1 MGLYD
6 RHIVKSLLLS
16 CLLLALILVGVVMLA
31 QSIRF
36 LEVVLQSGAPIGSFF
51 TLMALA
57 MPRFLEIVLPI
68 GLFGGTL
75 FFYQKILSDSELV
88 ILRSAGRSSLSLASP
103 ALLLSTFMGLVI
115 FLITAWLAPVS
126 LAKLQAL
133 QHQIRAKYS
142 ALILQ
147 EGVFTALD
155 NGLTFYVEKK
165 SSEGALS
172 GIMVYDDRP
181 ENTDGPSLITAQ
193 SGVGYSAEDAQK
205 IVVYN
210 GTRQNFNPKS
220 GVVSRLDFDQYAI
233 TLPSNDAPL
242 DSRWQEPNERTLWA
256 LFNPDMDSSAD
267 RRHAAEMI
275 AEAHRRIGLP
285 FLGVS
290 YTMIA
295 LITLLLGPIS
305 RRGYSR
311 RIGWSIAIV
320 IFVQGLYLTGYNISK
335 SNIYGLAILYG
346 AATGPIIT
354 GLFLMSPWAETL
366 RRSLFFRPQTSAQTS
381 GGQS

>member
-6 RHIVKSLLLS
+6 RHIVKSLFLS
-16 CLLLALILVGVVMLA
+16 CLLLTFILVGVVMLA

-57 MPRFLEIVLPI
+57 IPRFLEIVLPI
-68 GLFGGTL
+68 ALFGGTL
-75 FFYQKILSDSELV
+75 FFYQKILTDSELV
-88 ILRSAGRSSLSLASP
+88 ILRSAGRSSLSLAGP
-103 ALLLSTFMGLVI
+103 ALALAGFMALVI
-115 FLITAWLAPVS
+115 FLIAAWLAPVA

-142 ALILQ
+142 ALVLQ

-155 NGLTFYVEKK
+155 NGLTFYIENKAAD
-165 SSEGALS
+165 GTLR

-181 ENTDGPSLITAQ
+181 ANTDGPSLITAQ
-193 SGVGYSAEDAQK
+193 SGVGYSAEDGQK

-210 GTRQNFNPKS
+210 GTRQNFNPQS
-220 GVVSRLDFDQYAI
+220 GVVSRLDFEQYAI
-233 TLPSNDAPL
+233 TLPSNDGPIAE
-242 DSRWQEPNERTLWA
+242 RWQEPNERTLWA
-256 LFNPDMDSSAD
+256 LFNPDMNSSAD
-267 RRHAAEMI
+267 RHNISEMI

-285 FLGVS
+285 FLGIS
-290 YTMIA
+290 FAMIA

-311 RIGWSIAIV
+311 RIAWSIAFM

-335 SNIYGLAILYG
+335 NSLYGLFILYG
-346 AATGPIIT
+346 AALGPFLT
-354 GLFLMSPWAETL
+354 GLFLMSPLAEKL
-366 RRSLFFRPQTSAQTS
+366 RREIFFKPKPADETMR
-381 GGQS
+381 GNL